1 MNCQRARSQI
11 SLWVGGDLDASA
23 WECVREHLRECP
35 SCQSYQVRMQKMLE
49 LLGSS
54 DDSHD
59 PAIENELSQDSL
71 WPALSAQLA
80 KRQRKRKRTD
90 EFNGWVPALAM
101 AAVCVVMV
109 FAGSRPP
116 QTVND
121 ASWSWENRKVEAPA
135 FHAASVRSQSEQFF
149 EPGSSWSPAEAAPF
163 EMGTWPDMAPNPRP
177 EPRMIFIG
185 E

>member
-35 SCQSYQVRMQKMLE
+35 SCQSYQLRMQKMLE

-59 PAIENELSQDSL
+59 PSVENELSQDSL

-80 KRQRKRKRTD
+80 KRQRKKRTD

-121 ASWSWENRKVEAPA
+121 ASWSWENRKESPV
-135 FHAASVRSQSEQFF
+135 FHAASARNRSEPSF
-149 EPGSSWSPAEAAPF
+149 ETSTGWPTADAVPF
-163 EMGTWPDMAPNPRP
+163 DLGTWPDVVPNPRP